1 MPTKKT
7 PEDIQLAMQSLQ
19 ANFKHVLSQRTDFF
33 SQVLVSICENDFSQ
47 LPDVIS
53 KAHQLAGSCGSFGLH
68 FLGRLARQIEVNA
81 LLISDK
87 TDSDVARL
95 NLCEAINNFIEE
107 SNSNKDQPVTFQ
119 SLGKALNAPNTI
131 QSVWFVLSDSNF
143 RSELELQ
150 LTAFDFTVRSFS
162 SYAECSLA
170 IKDSM
175 PGLLFCETQLAGD
188 SLFSQHDLLDCIV
201 QNKTKLML
209 CSKDDDFETRIN
221 AVRHQAQAF
230 FVGQLDSTR
239 ILQRIIRLFDEMN
252 FVDKKVSIL
261 DDDSLLAEH
270 YSWILGAAGIEVQVI
285 ESAKYIIQDLLSFKP
300 DLLLLD
306 MHMPDYSGP
315 DVSGLIRQYDQL
327 SSLHITFLSAEHD
340 IHRQLQALSYG
351 ADDFLTKPISNQH
364 LVSAVKLRL
373 ARNRDIKS
381 MIECDSLTGLVRHG
395 SIKDTVYTEFEKM
408 KRNGQHFCVAMVD
421 LDHFKSVNDS
431 HGHAVGDIVISTI
444 AALLQKRL
452 RRSDRAGRYGGE
464 EFLVVLPDCSVNN
477 AKRLLESLLDSF
489 KNIQF
494 SGVDRQFTCT
504 FSAGLV
510 CSSNGLGDGDTL
522 IEAADQAL
530 YQAKHNGRNQVS
542 ILADV

>member
-1 MPTKKT
+1 MTTRKS
-7 PEDIQLAMQSLQ
+7 PEDVKLAMASLQ
-19 ANFKHVLSQRTDFF
+19 ANFKETLSQRADFF
-33 SQVLVSICENDFSQ
+33 SQVIAPLSQRDFTQ

-53 KAHQLAGSCGSFGLH
+53 KAHQLAGSCGSFGMHL
-68 FLGRLARQIEVNA
+68 LGRLARQIEVNA
-81 LLISDK
+81 LLVREDPASDMP
-87 TDSDVARL
+87 L
-95 NLCEAINNFIEE
+95 FNLFEAIHDFIEE
-107 SNSNKDQPVTFQ
+107 SNQKQPTSIQLF
-119 SLGKALNAPNTI
+119 SDSPKATQII
-131 QSVWFVLSDSNF
+131 QSIWFVLPDSEF
-143 RSELELQ
+143 RSILEAQ

-162 SYAECSLA
+162 SYADCNLA
-170 IKDSM
+170 IKQSV
-175 PGLLFCETQLAGD
+175 PGLLFCETQLADD
-188 SLFSQHDLLDCIV
+188 SLFSQHELLECVV

-209 CSKDDDFETRIN
+209 CSKEGDFDTRIN

-261 DDDSLLAEH
+261 DDDLLLAEH

-285 ESAKYIIQDLLSFKP
+285 ESAEHIVSDLLSFKP

-306 MHMPDYSGP
+306 MHMPDYSGS

-340 IHRQLQALSYG
+340 IQRQLQALSYG

-381 MIECDSLTGLVRHG
+381 LIERDSLTGLVRHG
-395 SIKDTVYTEFEKM
+395 SIKDTVYGEFEKA
-408 KRNGQHFCVAMVD
+408 KRSGQHFCVAMVD
-421 LDHFKSVNDS
+421 LDHFKNVNDT

-444 AALLQKRL
+444 ATLLQKRL

-464 EFLVVLPDCSVNN
+464 EFLVVLPDCSVSN

-489 KNIQF
+489 KSIQF
-494 SGVDRQFTCT
+494 SGADSQFSCT

-510 CSSNGLGDGDTL
+510 CSSSEFVGADAL

-542 ILADV
+542 ILADA